1 MPERLHVLLI
11 EDNAGDARY
20 IQELLEEAQEFTTR
34 SIEHGGRLVGDD
46 AGRRADSGAGRRG
59 SDGVVS
65 TGAFVHETRLDDGLA
80 RLDERSF
87 DVVLLDLNLPDSTGI
102 DTVRTLLDHE
112 DLVPVVVLTG
122 LRDRETGI
130 EALREGADE
139 YLVKDEINPDLLIRS
154 VIHAIERKAH
164 EREQRRYET
173 LVEEST
179 DANAIVDPD
188 GTVEFVTPSVEYA
201 LGYRAEELI
210 GESCFDY
217 VHPEDREAVRD
228 QFARLVE
235 DPDYRASTEFRFKHA
250 DGSWIVLHARG
261 RNLLDDPA
269 IDGLVVYTHE
279 ITEQK
284 EYERELERQRADLS
298 ALNQLNGVVNGV
310 TRAVI
315 DRSTREEIKRTTCD
329 RIAASASY
337 AAAWIGE
344 PNTATGSVDVHA
356 SDGLGEAFTP
366 TELSKDAEN
375 PVNWTLTA
383 DALRSGEVATARDVA
398 LGGRTYPSAA
408 AVPVPHADTVYGV
421 LTVYTER
428 GDAFRSQEV
437 DVLEHL
443 GGIVGHA
450 IAAADRKQ
458 ALMSDTAVEL
468 EFRIPGVFAAAS
480 VDTPEEPITIQQ
492 TVSVDDGY
500 RVFGT
505 ATPDAVDA
513 LAATSESVP
522 HWESVEVV
530 TERGDS
536 VRFELHVSEA
546 PVVSEVAELGGTVE
560 ALRIDGAD
568 LRLTVRLPDD
578 VSVRSVIDTVRNRYP
593 DAEAVARRQVAET
606 DTDAPPLGAVWH
618 ADLTERQR
626 TVLRTAYFAGYFE
639 WPREASGEEVA
650 DALDI
655 APATFSEHLRAA
667 QNAIFDGLLEG
678 DEPDASD

>member
-1 MPERLHVLLI
+1 MPESLHVLLI

-46 AGRRADSGAGRRG
+46 AGRRTDPGGG
-59 SDGVVS
+59 HHGPNGGVSAEV
-65 TGAFVHETRLDDGLA
+65 FVHETRLEDGLA
-80 RLDERSF
+80 RIDERSF
-87 DVVLLDLNLPDSTGI
+87 DAVLLDLNLPDSTGI

-122 LRDRETGI
+122 VRDRETGI

-173 LVEEST
+173 LVEKST

-188 GTVEFVTPSVEYA
+188 GTVEFITPSVEYA
-201 LGYRAEELI
+201 LGYTAEELV

-217 VHPEDREAVRD
+217 VHPEDRESVRTE
-228 QFARLVE
+228 FARLVE
-235 DPDYRASTEFRFKHA
+235 DHDYRASTEFRFKHA

-269 IDGLVVYTHE
+269 IGGLVVYTHE

-337 AAAWIGE
+337 AAAWLGE
-344 PNTATGSVDVHA
+344 PNTATESVDVHA
-356 SDGLGEAFTP
+356 SAGLGEEFTP
-366 TELSKDAEN
+366 AALSNDAEN
-375 PVNWTLTA
+375 SANWTLTA
-383 DALRSGEVATARDVA
+383 EALRSGEITTARNVELA
-398 LGGRTYPSAA
+398 GRTYPSAA
-408 AVPVPHADTVYGV
+408 AIPVPYADTVYGV

-428 GDAFRSQEV
+428 GDAFRSQEEN
-437 DVLEHL
+437 VLEHL

-468 EFRIPGVFAAAS
+468 EFRIPEVFAAGS
-480 VDTPEEPITIQQ
+480 VDAPEEPITIQQ
-492 TVSVDDGY
+492 TVSVNDGY

-505 ATPDAVDA
+505 ATPETVDA

-522 HWESVEVV
+522 HWESVKVV
-530 TERGDS
+530 TDRGDS
-536 VRFELHVSEA
+536 VRFELSVSEA

-560 ALRIDGAD
+560 RIRIDGSD
-568 LRLTVRLPDD
+568 LRLTVRLPND
-578 VSVRSVIDTVRNRYP
+578 VSVRSVIDTVQNRYP
-593 DAEAVARRQVAET
+593 DGEAVARRQVAESDA
-606 DTDAPPLGAVWH
+606 DTPSLGQVWR
-618 ADLTERQR
+618 AELTERQR

-667 QNAIFDGLLEG
+667 QNGIFEGLLEG
-678 DEPDASD
+678 DDPDGAD